1 VVLTARNVKLK
12 YKKSA
17 LGVIWTVLNPAAMI
31 LILLAVFTNVVRI
44 EIEAFWAFLLS
55 GYFVYQFISQ
65 TLSASVNVF
74 VQFAAMI
81 RGVAIPRA
89 APVLAAILAR
99 LLEFAV
105 GFLLSITVIAAF
117 YHGGLTIGFA
127 WVPLLLVLM
136 AMLVIG
142 SCCILSTLSVFFND
156 VEHMLPVVLMAL
168 FYVSPV
174 IYPVSFVP
182 EAFQWLYL
190 LNPVA
195 SLLHLFHTAICVVE
209 VSAIFIFGALVLG
222 KYESEFPE
230 TV

>member
-1 VVLTARNVKLK
+1 
-12 YKKSA
+12 
-17 LGVIWTVLNPAAMI
+17 
-31 LILLAVFTNVVRI
+31 
-44 EIEAFWAFLLS
+44 
-55 GYFVYQFISQ
+55 
-65 TLSASVNVF
+65 
-74 VQFAAMI
+74 
-81 RGVAIPRA
+81 
-89 APVLAAILAR
+89 
-99 LLEFAV
+99 
-105 GFLLSITVIAAF
+105 
-117 YHGGLTIGFA
+117 
-127 WVPLLLVLM
+127 
-136 AMLVIG
+136 
-142 SCCILSTLSVFFND
+142 VFFND

-195 SLLHLFHTAICVVE
+195 SLLHLFHTAVYLGTTPDALAIGICVVE